1 MKLLTRAIREYHQG
15 LVKEK
20 SALED
25 FAVKY
30 IIEGIPGLT
39 PLEYF
44 RQIYKTLTDF
54 FTYHR
59 NIKFNMV

>member
-30 IIEGIPGLT
+30 IIKGDPGLT
-39 PLEYF
+39 PVEYF
-44 RQIYKTLTDF
+44 NKVYATLKDF